1 VDLRQRLTRLEMEG
15 LIQQQANHITRV
27 QLPSGVIPWYDNG
40 IADPW
45 DHVECAIALDASGRS
60 REAEK
65 AYCWLRRAQ
74 NTDGSWNSSYLGD
87 NPDDLTRDTN
97 YASYPAVGLW
107 YHYMITRNRDF
118 VAEMWPTVER
128 GLDFA
133 LQLQQPTGEVYWAR
147 DPHGVVYPLALM
159 AGSSCI
165 FQSLRCGIKLAR
177 LLGMQ
182 RPRWH
187 EASRRLAKAITQRP
201 ELFHNSV
208 DSQYDYAMTWY
219 YPVLAG
225 ILRGEQ
231 ARERI
236 YEKWSDFVV
245 DGWGCKCVVEEPWWI
260 TVAETCELVL
270 ALTRIGENH
279 RARLLLD
286 WALELKDD
294 DGRFWT
300 GMKMPEEEIWPP
312 EEKPTWVS
320 AAMIIALT
328 GQLEI
333 SMPTA
338 TRPGIFTRFP

>member
-1 VDLRQRLTRLEMEG
+1 MDLRQELTRLEMEA
-15 LIQQQANHITRV
+15 LIQQQADHISYA
-27 QLPSGVIPWYDNG
+27 QLPSGVIPWYDDG

-60 REAEK
+60 EYAEK
-65 AYCWLRRAQ
+65 AYRWLRHSQ
-74 NTDGSWNSSYLGD
+74 NTDGSWYSSYVGD
-87 NPDDLTRDTN
+87 RPENLTRDSN
-97 YASYPAVGLW
+97 YSSYPAVGLW
-107 YHYMITRNRDF
+107 YHFMITRNKAF
-118 VAEMWPTVER
+118 IAEMWPMVER

-133 LQLQQPTGEVYWAR
+133 LDLQQPTGEIYWAR
-147 DPHGVVYPLALM
+147 DPNGAVYPLALM
-159 AGSSCI
+159 AASSCI
-165 FQSLRCGIKLAR
+165 FQSLRCGIKIAR

-182 RPRWH
+182 TTRWH
-187 EASRRLAKAITQRP
+187 TASRRLAWAVSERP

-219 YPVLAG
+219 YPVLTG
-225 ILRGEQ
+225 ILKGEQ

-236 YEKWSDFVV
+236 YEKWSDFIV

-270 ALTRIGENH
+270 ALTRIGQNH
-279 RARLLLD
+279 RARLLLE

-320 AAMIIALT
+320 AAMVIALK
-328 GQLEI
+328 GYLEV
-333 SMPTA
+333 SHAAPA
-338 TRPGIFTRFP
+338 VRRVFTKFL